1 MSTNFR
7 RSFRTR
13 PGGGGGRGGGT
24 MGVLRRKSANSRSK
38 LFEDQ
43 YERPTV
49 QHFPANEICF
59 SCGCILLD
67 DLSSGSW
74 RWKITSPC
82 HVLLYIYM
90 MQVRNFY
97 AIICVKIKIWLL
109 LLRGRG
115 ERKEIGRKYL
125 HRFEREMWQILRQKI
140 RIGCNVWN
148 GMKFNWK
155 FC

>member
-13 PGGGGGRGGGT
+13 PGGGRRVRGGGGGGT

-38 LFEDQ
+38 PFEDQ

-74 RWKITSPC
+74 RWKITSSC
-82 HVLLYIYM
+82 HVLLYILLYIYIY
-90 MQVRNFY
+90 VYDASIRNFY
-97 AIICVKIKIWLL
+97 AIICVKIKTWLL
-109 LLRGRG
+109 LLWGGRG
-115 ERKEIGRKYL
+115 EDWRIDICIDSDE
-125 HRFEREMWQILRQKI
+125 EMW
-140 RIGCNVWN
+140 
-148 GMKFNWK
+148 
-155 FC
+155 

>member
-1 MSTNFR
+1 
-7 RSFRTR
+7 
-13 PGGGGGRGGGT
+13 

-38 LFEDQ
+38 PFEDQ

-82 HVLLYIYM
+82 HVLLYIYIWLYIYVYI

-97 AIICVKIKIWLL
+97 AIICVKIKILL
-109 LLRGRG
+109 LLLWGKKRLDKDIYIDLRCGRSL
-115 ERKEIGRKYL
+115 GRKL
-125 HRFEREMWQILRQKI
+125 D
-140 RIGCNVWN
+140 CNVWN
-148 GMKFNWK
+148 GTKFNWK

>member
-13 PGGGGGRGGGT
+13 PGGGRRVRGGGGGGGT

-38 LFEDQ
+38 PFEDQ

-74 RWKITSPC
+74 RWKITSSC
-82 HVLLYIYM
+82 HVLLYILIYIYIY
-90 MQVRNFY
+90 VYNASIRNFY
-97 AIICVKIKIWLL
+97 AIICVKIKTWLL
-109 LLRGRG
+109 LLWGG
-115 ERKEIGRKYL
+115 EVKTEK
-125 HRFEREMWQILRQKI
+125 
-140 RIGCNVWN
+140 
-148 GMKFNWK
+148 
-155 FC
+155 

>member
-1 MSTNFR
+1 
-7 RSFRTR
+7 
-13 PGGGGGRGGGT
+13 

-38 LFEDQ
+38 PFEDQ

-90 MQVRNFY
+90 VIYICIYNASTKFLRDHLRENKNIVIVIVREEEIRQRFFDVDIY
-97 AIICVKIKIWLL
+97 ID
-109 LLRGRG
+109 LRCGRSL
-115 ERKEIGRKYL
+115 GRKL
-125 HRFEREMWQILRQKI
+125 
-140 RIGCNVWN
+140 GCNVWN
-148 GMKFNWK
+148 GTKFNWK

>member
-1 MSTNFR
+1 
-7 RSFRTR
+7 
-13 PGGGGGRGGGT
+13 

-38 LFEDQ
+38 PFEDQ

-82 HVLLYIYM
+82 HVLLYIYIWLYIYVYI

-97 AIICVKIKIWLL
+97 AIICVKIKILL
-109 LLRGRG
+109 LLLWGKKRLGKDIYIDLRCGRSLV
-115 ERKEIGRKYL
+115 RKL
-125 HRFEREMWQILRQKI
+125 
-140 RIGCNVWN
+140 GCNVWN
-148 GMKFNWK
+148 GTKFNWK